1 MSARG
6 RRGAGLQQVV
16 IERSKRNHPS
26 KHWEESRMDAEQSLA
41 ELFQLQEL
49 AGEIRFE
56 EAVCELI
63 TQTLERK
70 M

>member
-1 MSARG
+1 M
-6 RRGAGLQQVV
+6 V

-49 AGEIRFE
+49 AGEIHFE
-56 EAVCELI
+56 GAVCELI
-63 TQTLERK
+63 TQTL
-70 M
+70 